1 MSIEIDN
8 AILYSTPPIEIDKE
22 NNDFHHKGYFDEW
35 NVDLNKITN
44 SSGLL
49 GLDITPQGK
58 RKIDLGKYNKEFEIN
73 KQLNY
78 IKQKEQRD
86 NILKKMSYEENTH
99 TFNDITIKEIL
110 ENTKKT
116 WYDIMDDIIDG
127 NISKNTFI
135 SEERLFYVGIT
146 IVVIVIFIYI
156 YISFFE

>member
-58 RKIDLGKYNKEFEIN
+58 
-73 KQLNY
+73 
-78 IKQKEQRD
+78 
-86 NILKKMSYEENTH
+86 KK
-99 TFNDITIKEIL
+99 
-110 ENTKKT
+110 
-116 WYDIMDDIIDG
+116 
-127 NISKNTFI
+127 
-135 SEERLFYVGIT
+135 
-146 IVVIVIFIYI
+146 
-156 YISFFE
+156 